1 MYEVTQGNRM
11 KASRPITL
19 ATLLLLCATAV
30 TAMVS
35 CSDSDNA
42 AQAPGN
48 QIRLWVCLAEEEPHD
63 FKLTVSE
70 EAKMNGVVCP
80 VCDSTDVFRAGACPS
95 CGRFYPIGRYN
106 ASPSHCMHCGSE
118 LPGKDVS
125 TLHSHG
131 GH

>member
-1 MYEVTQGNRM
+1 M
-11 KASRPITL
+11 KASRLITL
-19 ATLLLLCATAV
+19 ATLLLLSAAAV

-35 CSDSDNA
+35 CGDTDND

-80 VCDSTDVFRAGACPS
+80 VCDSIDVFRAGACPS